1 MAMAKAAKAKE
12 ERLVDIN
19 RYEPCFRTEPTATE
33 TVQDVDLR
41 IFERIPYFLYR
52 QSFALSDCWGI
63 ARMFY
68 AVHGWIF
75 DIDSEH
81 NSDNGAMGALG
92 ISHKVKREFEE
103 VQEGELD
110 YGDLVTFGG
119 HVFVFLHHQGAR
131 LEVIG
136 QNPLNTE
143 ILTASGRFLVESEK
157 LESFSRGKMRCWKRN
172 KQKTCKPYKL
182 TPSDRQIVELN
193 HKYNP
198 FGVNGIMEAYEAS
211 DKQTMCFLRWRGYN
225 AEQAEALIAEKKAID
240 SILNRKASRRNIR
253 KER

>member
-1 MAMAKAAKAKE
+1 M
-12 ERLVDIN
+12 DIN
-19 RYEPCFRTEPTATE
+19 RYEPNFWTEPTATE

-52 QSFALSDCWGI
+52 QSFALSDCLGV

-75 DIDSEH
+75 DIDSIH
-81 NSDNGAMGALG
+81 KPDNGVMGALG
-92 ISHKVKREFEE
+92 INHIIKREFKETSAE
-103 VQEGELD
+103 HLD

-119 HVFVFLHHQGAR
+119 HVFVFLNHQGAR

-143 ILTASGRFLVESEK
+143 ILTASNRFLVESEK

-182 TPSDRQIVELN
+182 TLSDWQIIELN

-211 DKQTMCFLRWRGYN
+211 DKQIMCFLRWRGYN
-225 AEQAEALIAEKKAID
+225 AEQAEALIAEKNRID